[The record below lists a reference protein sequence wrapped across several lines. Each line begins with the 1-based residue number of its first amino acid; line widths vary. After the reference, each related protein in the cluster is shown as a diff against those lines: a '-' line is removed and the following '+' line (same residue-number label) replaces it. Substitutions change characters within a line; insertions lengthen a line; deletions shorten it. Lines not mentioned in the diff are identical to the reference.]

1 MPRAPHTALDPAGV
15 KPALDEPRPIWEY
28 PPTARKVKMSAIRD
42 LPPVTSWRRPWR
54 QPAFWGVLAALCV
67 IAGGAVYVL
76 DVMGAAADVPAES
89 LWLALTVFAALGV
102 TALGISALRADRR
115 LALVSGSLEAENDL
129 LVRSLEAEPHARLI
143 VAPGGKA
150 VYANSAF
157 GALFALSSSAA
168 LERLEYYLGNDDDTA
183 RQVKRLSDIAGAGEV
198 GHGEIRFAS
207 PSGRTEWLEISAC
220 PLKGRPG
227 FVLWCITD
235 ITSRRQMEQVIRE
248 EQEKLVDFLENASV
262 GFYSADG
269 EGRFQYI
276 NHTLAEWLGH
286 TPEEILKG
294 RMGLADFL
302 LADRPAGVPAYD
314 PFAGKCP
321 DQQGETAMRRRDGTT
336 FQVYIIQTVIED
348 EGGVRTRSVVRDL
361 TPERE
366 LEQDLRLSEQRF
378 QRLFE
383 DAPIG
388 IAILDLEGRITECN
402 RAFGAMSP
410 AGPAGPLG
418 MPLAEL
424 VAEDD
429 RAELASRLSGATAG
443 AATAAPF
450 DVQLRG
456 EGESERV
463 VSLSVTR
470 MEDDAGVLSGLIL
483 HSYDTTA
490 QRDLEAQFSQSQKMQ
505 AIGQLAGGVA
515 HDFNNLLTVIIGFC
529 DLLLLRHSAGE
540 QNFADIMQI
549 KQNANRATNLVRQLL
564 AFSRQQT
571 LQPKVLNITDVLA
584 ELTNLLRR
592 LIGVDIQ
599 FDVVHGRDLGLVK
612 VDQGQFEQVII
623 NLAVNARD
631 AMTAGGTLT
640 IRTSNVALSAAL
652 ERGPEVLPAGDY
664 VLIEV
669 IDTGTGI
676 AKAHLERIFEP
687 FFSTKEVGQ
696 GTGLGLSTAYGIV
709 KQTGGF
715 ITVDSELGSGTTFA
729 IHLPRHEAAEGEE
742 AEAPLAAAGAEKKP
756 PRDLTG
762 VGTVLLVED
771 EDAVRMIGARALT
784 SKGYKVIEASNGE
797 GALEVIKAGEEAID
811 LVITDVVMPNIDG
824 PTLVRE
830 VREIHPDMKVIFISG
845 YAEDSF
851 RDKVSEESDIHFL
864 PKPFSLEQLA
874 GKVKE
879 VLAV

>member
-1 MPRAPHTALDPAGV
+1 M
-15 KPALDEPRPIWEY
+15 
-28 PPTARKVKMSAIRD
+28 
-42 LPPVTSWRRPWR
+42 
-54 QPAFWGVLAALCV
+54 
-67 IAGGAVYVL
+67 
-76 DVMGAAADVPAES
+76 
-89 LWLALTVFAALGV
+89 
-102 TALGISALRADRR
+102 
-115 LALVSGSLEAENDL
+115 
-129 LVRSLEAEPHARLI
+129 
-143 VAPGGKA
+143 
-150 VYANSAF
+150 
-157 GALFALSSSAA
+157 
-168 LERLEYYLGNDDDTA
+168 
-183 RQVKRLSDIAGAGEV
+183 
-198 GHGEIRFAS
+198 
-207 PSGRTEWLEISAC
+207 
-220 PLKGRPG
+220 
-227 FVLWCITD
+227 
-235 ITSRRQMEQVIRE
+235 
-248 EQEKLVDFLENASV
+248 
-262 GFYSADG
+262 
-269 EGRFQYI
+269 
-276 NHTLAEWLGH
+276 
-286 TPEEILKG
+286 
-294 RMGLADFL
+294 
-302 LADRPAGVPAYD
+302 
-314 PFAGKCP
+314 
-321 DQQGETAMRRRDGTT
+321 
-336 FQVYIIQTVIED
+336 
-348 EGGVRTRSVVRDL
+348 
-361 TPERE
+361 
-366 LEQDLRLSEQRF
+366 
-378 QRLFE
+378 
-383 DAPIG
+383 
-388 IAILDLEGRITECN
+388 
-402 RAFGAMSP
+402 
-410 AGPAGPLG
+410 
-418 MPLAEL
+418 
-424 VAEDD
+424 
-429 RAELASRLSGATAG
+429 
-443 AATAAPF
+443 
-450 DVQLRG
+450 
-456 EGESERV
+456 
-463 VSLSVTR
+463 
-470 MEDDAGVLSGLIL
+470 
-483 HSYDTTA
+483 
-490 QRDLEAQFSQSQKMQ
+490 
-505 AIGQLAGGVA
+505 
-515 HDFNNLLTVIIGFC
+515 
-529 DLLLLRHSAGE
+529 
-540 QNFADIMQI
+540 
-549 KQNANRATNLVRQLL
+549 RQLL

-797 GALEVIKAGEEAID
+797 GALEVIKAGEEPID

-851 RDKVSEESDIHFL
+851 RDKVSEDSDIHFL

>member
-1 MPRAPHTALDPAGV
+1 
-15 KPALDEPRPIWEY
+15 
-28 PPTARKVKMSAIRD
+28 MSAIRD
-42 LPPVTSWRRPWR
+42 LPPVTSWPPVISWRRPWR
-54 QPAFWGVLAALCV
+54 QPAFWGVLAALCL

-76 DVMGAAADVPAES
+76 DAIGAAADVPAVF
-89 LWLALTVFAALGV
+89 LWLALAVFAALGV
-102 TALGISALRADRR
+102 TALGFLALGAQRR

-129 LVRSLEAEPHARLI
+129 LVRSLEAEPQARLI
-143 VAPGGKA
+143 AGPEGEA

-157 GALFALSSSAA
+157 SALFALGPSAA
-168 LERLEYYLGNDDDTA
+168 LERLEYYFSEDEETA
-183 RQVKRLSDIAGAGEV
+183 VQVKRLRDIANTGEV
-198 GHGEIRFAS
+198 GQGEIRLSS
-207 PSGRTEWLEISAC
+207 PSGKTEWLEISAC

-262 GFYSADG
+262 GFYSADA

-276 NHTLAEWLGH
+276 NHTLGAWLGY

-294 RMGLADFL
+294 RMKLADFVP
-302 LADRPAGVPAYD
+302 ADRPAGVAAYD
-314 PFAGKCP
+314 PFAGKRP
-321 DQQGETAMRRRDGTT
+321 DQQGEVAMRRRDGTT
-336 FQVYIIQTVIED
+336 FQVYIIQNIIED
-348 EGGVRTRSVVRDL
+348 EGGLRTRSVVRNL

-366 LEQDLRLSEQRF
+366 LEQVLHHSEQRF

-383 DAPIG
+383 DAPLG

-402 RAFGAMSP
+402 RAFSAVAP
-410 AGPAGPLG
+410 AGPPGLLG

-424 VAEDD
+424 VVEDD

-443 AATAAPF
+443 TATAVPL
-450 DVQLRG
+450 DVRLRG

-470 MEDDAGVLSGLIL
+470 MEDDSGELSGLIL

-490 QRDLEAQFSQSQKMQ
+490 QRELEAQFTQSQKMQ

-529 DLLLLRHSAGE
+529 DLLLLRHSPGE

-571 LQPKVLNITDVLA
+571 LQPKVLNITDILA

-592 LIGVDIQ
+592 LIGVNIS

-612 VDQGQFEQVII
+612 VDHGQFEQVII

-631 AMTAGGTLT
+631 AMTEGGTLT
-640 IRTSNVALSAAL
+640 IRTSNLALSRPL
-652 ERGPEVLPAGDY
+652 ERGAEILPAGDY

-676 AKAHLERIFEP
+676 EKKHLERIFEP

-729 IHLPRHEAAEGEE
+729 IYLPRHEAEEE
-742 AEAPLAAAGAEKKP
+742 AEAAPLAGAARAAP
-756 PRDLTG
+756 ARDLTG

-784 SKGYKVIEASNGE
+784 SKGYKVIEASDGE
-797 GALEVIKAGEEAID
+797 GALEVIRAGEEAID

-830 VREIHPDMKVIFISG
+830 VREMHPDMKVIFISG

-851 RDKVSEESDIHFL
+851 RDKVSEDSDIHFL

>member
-1 MPRAPHTALDPAGV
+1 
-15 KPALDEPRPIWEY
+15 
-28 PPTARKVKMSAIRD
+28 MSAIRD
-42 LPPVTSWRRPWR
+42 LPSVTSWRRPWR
-54 QPAFWGVLAALCV
+54 QPAFWGVLAALCLIV
-67 IAGGAVYVL
+67 GGAVYVL
-76 DVMGAAADVPAES
+76 DAIGAAADVPAEY
-89 LWLALTVFAALGV
+89 LWLALTAFAVLGV
-102 TALGISALRADRR
+102 TALGISALATQRR
-115 LALVSGSLEAENDL
+115 LALVRGSLEAENDL
-129 LVRSLEAEPHARLI
+129 LIRSLEAEPHARLI
-143 VAPGGKA
+143 AGPEGEG

-157 GALFALSSSAA
+157 AELFALGPSAA
-168 LERLEYYLGNDDDTA
+168 LERLEYYFGEDEETVG
-183 RQVKRLSDIAGAGEV
+183 QVGRLRDIANTGEV
-198 GHGEIRFAS
+198 GQGEIRLSSAS
-207 PSGRTEWLEISAC
+207 SETEWLQIAAC

-269 EGRFQYI
+269 DGRFQYI

-286 TPEEILKG
+286 TPEEMLKG
-294 RMGLADFL
+294 KMGLADFVA
-302 LADRPAGVPAYD
+302 ADRPAGVPAYD

-321 DQQGETAMRRRDGTT
+321 DQQGEVAMRRSDGTA
-336 FQVYIIQTVIED
+336 FQAYVIQTVVED
-348 EGGVRTRSVVRDL
+348 AGGVRTRSVVRNL
-361 TPERE
+361 MPERE
-366 LEQDLRLSEQRF
+366 LEQDLRLSQQRF

-388 IAILDLEGRITECN
+388 IAILDLDGKVTECN
-402 RAFGAMSP
+402 RAFGAMAP
-410 AGPAGPLG
+410 AGPPGLLG
-418 MPLAEL
+418 VPLAEL

-429 RAELASRLSGATAG
+429 RAELGLRLSRATAG
-443 AATAAPF
+443 AATPVPL
-450 DVQLRG
+450 DVRLRG
-456 EGESERV
+456 KGEGGSARERM

-470 MEDDAGVLSGLIL
+470 LEDDAGKLSGLIL

-490 QRDLEAQFSQSQKMQ
+490 QRDLEAQFTQSQKMQ
-505 AIGQLAGGVA
+505 AVGQLAGGVA

-592 LIGVDIQ
+592 LIGVNIS
-599 FDVVHGRDLGLVK
+599 FNVVHGRDLGLVK
-612 VDQGQFEQVII
+612 VDHGQFEQVII

-631 AMTAGGTLT
+631 AMTEGGTLT
-640 IRTSNVALSAAL
+640 IRTSNVALEAPL
-652 ERGPEVLPAGDY
+652 ERGAEVLPAGDY
-664 VLIEV
+664 VLVEV
-669 IDTGTGI
+669 TDTGSGI
-676 AKAHLERIFEP
+676 EKKYLERIFEP

-715 ITVDSELGSGTTFA
+715 ITVDSELGVGTTFA
-729 IHLPRHEAAEGEE
+729 IHLPRHEAEDE
-742 AEAPLAAAGAEKKP
+742 AEAVPVAEAAAKPP

-797 GALEVIKAGEEAID
+797 GALEIIRGGEEAID
-811 LVITDVVMPNIDG
+811 LVITDVVMPNVDG

-830 VREIHPDMKVIFISG
+830 VREMHPDMKVIFISG

-851 RDKVSEESDIHFL
+851 REKVSQESDIHFL

-879 VLAV
+879 VMAV

>member
-1 MPRAPHTALDPAGV
+1 
-15 KPALDEPRPIWEY
+15 
-28 PPTARKVKMSAIRD
+28 MSAIRD

-54 QPAFWGVLAALCV
+54 QPAFWGVLAALCL
-67 IAGGAVYVL
+67 IAGGGIYVL
-76 DVMGAAADVPAES
+76 DVIGAAADVPAEF
-89 LWLALTVFAALGV
+89 LWLALAVFAALGV
-102 TALGISALRADRR
+102 TALGISALGAQRR

-143 VAPGGKA
+143 AGPAGEA

-157 GALFALSSSAA
+157 GALFALGPSAA
-168 LERLEYYLGNDDDTA
+168 LERLEYYLGNEDETA
-183 RQVKRLSDIAGAGEV
+183 RQVRRLSDIAGAGEV

-207 PSGRTEWLEISAC
+207 PSGRTEWLEVSAC

-262 GFYSADG
+262 GFYSVDA

-294 RMGLADFL
+294 KMELADFL
-302 LADRPAGVPAYD
+302 PAARPAGVPAYD
-314 PFAGKCP
+314 PFAGKRP
-321 DQQGETAMRRRDGTT
+321 DQQGEVAMRRRDGTT
-336 FQVYIIQTVIED
+336 FQVYVIQTVIED

-361 TPERE
+361 SPERE
-366 LEQDLRLSEQRF
+366 LEQDLRHSEQRF

-388 IAILDLEGRITECN
+388 IAILDLDGRITECN
-402 RAFGAMSP
+402 RAFGAVAP
-410 AGPAGPLG
+410 AGPPGPVG
-418 MPLAEL
+418 ATLAEL

-429 RAELASRLSGATAG
+429 RAELGLRLSGATAG
-443 AATAAPF
+443 TATAAPF
-450 DVQLRG
+450 DVRLRG
-456 EGESERV
+456 EGERV

-470 MEDDAGVLSGLIL
+470 MEDDAGRLSGLIL

-490 QRDLEAQFSQSQKMQ
+490 QRDLEAQFTQSQKMQ

-592 LIGVDIQ
+592 LIGVNIQ

-631 AMTAGGTLT
+631 AMTEGGTLT
-640 IRTSNVALSAAL
+640 IRTSDVALARAL
-652 ERGPEVLPAGDY
+652 ERGTEVLPAGDY

-676 AKAHLERIFEP
+676 DKAHLERIFEP

-715 ITVDSELGSGTTFA
+715 ITVDSELGAGTTFA
-729 IHLPRHEAAEGEE
+729 IYLPRHEADDA
-742 AEAPLAAAGAEKKP
+742 AEAVPAAAARAEP
-756 PRDLTG
+756 ARDLTG

-784 SKGYKVIEASNGE
+784 SKGYKVIEASDGQ
-797 GALEVIKAGEEAID
+797 GALEVIRAGEEAID

>member
-1 MPRAPHTALDPAGV
+1 
-15 KPALDEPRPIWEY
+15 
-28 PPTARKVKMSAIRD
+28 MSAIRD
-42 LPPVTSWRRPWR
+42 LPPITDWRRPWR
-54 QPAFWGVLAALCV
+54 QPAFWGVLAALCL
-67 IAGGAVYVL
+67 IAGGAVFVL
-76 DVMGAAADVPAES
+76 DVIGSAADVPAEF
-89 LWLALTVFAALGV
+89 LWLALAVFAALGV
-102 TALGISALRADRR
+102 TALGVSALAAQRR

-143 VAPGGKA
+143 AGPEGEA

-157 GALFALSSSAA
+157 SALFALGPSAA
-168 LERLEYYLGNDDDTA
+168 LERLEYYLGDEDETA
-183 RQVKRLSDIAGAGEV
+183 RQVRRLRDIAGAGEV

-207 PSGRTEWLEISAC
+207 PSGRTEWLEVSAC

-227 FVLWCITD
+227 FVLWCIAD

-262 GFYSADG
+262 GFYSADA

-294 RMGLADFL
+294 KMELADFL
-302 LADRPAGVPAYD
+302 PADRPAGVPAYD
-314 PFAGKCP
+314 PFAGKRP
-321 DQQGETAMRRRDGTT
+321 DQQGEVAMRRRDGAT

-388 IAILDLEGRITECN
+388 IAILDLDGRITECN
-402 RAFGAMSP
+402 RAFGAMAP
-410 AGPAGPLG
+410 AGPPGPVG

-429 RAELASRLSGATAG
+429 RAELVSRLSGATAG
-443 AATAAPF
+443 TATAAPF
-450 DVQLRG
+450 DVRLPGAG
-456 EGESERV
+456 EGEGEKV

-470 MEDDAGVLSGLIL
+470 MEDDAGRLSGLIL

-490 QRDLEAQFSQSQKMQ
+490 QRELEAQFTQSQKMQ
-505 AIGQLAGGVA
+505 AVGQLAGGVA

-592 LIGVDIQ
+592 LIGVNIQ

-612 VDQGQFEQVII
+612 VDHGQFEQVII

-631 AMTAGGTLT
+631 AMAEGGTLT
-640 IRTSNVALSAAL
+640 IRTSDVAFSRPF
-652 ERGPEVLPAGDY
+652 ERGAEVLPAGEY

-669 IDTGTGI
+669 ADTGTGI
-676 AKAHLERIFEP
+676 EKKHLERIFEP

-729 IHLPRHEAAEGEE
+729 IYLPRHEAEDG
-742 AEAPLAAAGAEKKP
+742 AEAAPAAADRQP

-784 SKGYKVIEASNGE
+784 SKGYKVIEASDGE
-797 GALEVIKAGEEAID
+797 GALEVIRAGEEAID

-851 RDKVSEESDIHFL
+851 RDKVSEDSDIHFL
-864 PKPFSLEQLA
+864 PK
-874 GKVKE
+874 
-879 VLAV
+879 

>member
-1 MPRAPHTALDPAGV
+1 
-15 KPALDEPRPIWEY
+15 
-28 PPTARKVKMSAIRD
+28 MSAIRD

-54 QPAFWGVLAALCV
+54 QPAFWGVLAALCL
-67 IAGGAVYVL
+67 ITGGGIYVL
-76 DVMGAAADVPAES
+76 DVMGAAADVPAGF
-89 LWLALTVFAALGV
+89 LWLALAVFAALGV
-102 TALGISALRADRR
+102 AALGISALAAQRR

-143 VAPGGKA
+143 AGPAGEA

-157 GALFALSSSAA
+157 SALFALAPSAA
-168 LERLEYYLGNDDDTA
+168 LERLEYYFGEDEEA
-183 RQVKRLSDIAGAGEV
+183 SRQVGRLRDIANSGEV

-207 PSGRTEWLEISAC
+207 PSAETEWLEVSAC

-262 GFYSADG
+262 GFYSADA
-269 EGRFQYI
+269 EGRFEYI
-276 NHTLAEWLGH
+276 NHTLGAWLGY
-286 TPEEILKG
+286 TPEEILKDK
-294 RMGLADFL
+294 MKLADFL
-302 LADRPAGVPAYD
+302 PADRPADVPAYD
-314 PFAGKCP
+314 PFAGKRP
-321 DQQGETAMRRRDGTT
+321 DQQGETTMRRRDGTT

-348 EGGVRTRSVVRDL
+348 ESGVRTRSVVRDL
-361 TPERE
+361 SPERE

-388 IAILDLEGRITECN
+388 IAILDLDGRITECN
-402 RAFGAMSP
+402 HAFGAMAP
-410 AGPAGPLG
+410 AGPPGPLG
-418 MPLAEL
+418 MPLAGL

-443 AATAAPF
+443 TAAAAPF
-450 DVQLRG
+450 DVRLRG
-456 EGESERV
+456 EGEGERERV

-470 MEDDAGVLSGLIL
+470 MEDDSGGLSGLIL

-490 QRDLEAQFSQSQKMQ
+490 QRDLEAQFTQSQKMQ

-529 DLLLLRHSAGE
+529 DLLLLRHSPGE

-571 LQPKVLNITDVLA
+571 LQPKVLNITDILA

-592 LIGVDIQ
+592 LIGVNIQ

-631 AMTAGGTLT
+631 AMAEGGTLT
-640 IRTSNVALSAAL
+640 IRTSDVAFTRPL
-652 ERGPEVLPAGDY
+652 ERGTEVLPAGDY

-676 AKAHLERIFEP
+676 DKAHLERIFEP
-687 FFSTKEVGQ
+687 FFSTKEVGK

-729 IHLPRHEAAEGEE
+729 IYLPRHEADDAAE
-742 AEAPLAAAGAEKKP
+742 AAPLAAARAEP
-756 PRDLTG
+756 ARDLTG

-784 SKGYKVIEASNGE
+784 SKGYKVIEASDGE
-797 GALEVIKAGEEAID
+797 GALEVIRAGEESID
-811 LVITDVVMPNIDG
+811 LVITDVVMPNVDG

-851 RDKVSEESDIHFL
+851 RDKVSEDSDIHFL